1 MASPTP
7 HDASLNRP
15 IAFLALAAFAAQS
28 MVRVS
33 DSMLPQIAADFAVT
47 IGAAAIVVT
56 AYSFSHG
63 AVQLVIGPL
72 GDRFGK
78 YLCAGL
84 ACAAATVLTFLCGL
98 AGTLPAL
105 VAARLACGLSAGW
118 IIPMALAYIGDVVP
132 FEQRQAVIG
141 RFLAGQVL
149 GQLFGQAAGGVLG
162 DFFGWRQVFF
172 FLAALFA
179 LATTGVLVEFAR
191 NPRTHAASA
200 PPGRSVG
207 FIAGYTAVLRQP
219 WARFLIVVGFFEF
232 ALVWG
237 AFAYVG
243 ADLHLRFGLNFSIVG
258 LFVGAF
264 AVGGLIYA
272 ASVRRLLGRLGPVR
286 LAASGG
292 VTLAV
297 AFTIIALEPVWWT
310 APLAICGV
318 GLGFYML
325 HNTLQTYA
333 TQMAPQARGTAVG
346 IFSSSLYLGQT
357 AGVAV
362 AAFVFDRHGGAPV
375 FLAAGFMLLML
386 ALWFSRQIAAKT

>member
-1 MASPTP
+1 
-7 HDASLNRP
+7 
-15 IAFLALAAFAAQS
+15 

-33 DSMLPQIAADFAVT
+33 DSLLPQIAADFSVT

-84 ACAAATVLTFLCGL
+84 ACAFATVLTLLCGL
-98 AGTLPAL
+98 ADTLSTL
-105 VAARLACGLSAGW
+105 VAARLACGLAAGW

-132 FEQRQAVIG
+132 FEQRQPVIG
-141 RFLAGQVL
+141 RFLTGQIT

-172 FLAALFA
+172 FLGALFA
-179 LATTGVLVEFAR
+179 VATFGVVYEFFR

-200 PPGRSVG
+200 PADRSLG
-207 FIAGYTAVLRQP
+207 FIAGYKTVLSLP

-232 ALVWG
+232 CLMWG

-243 ADLHLRFGLNFSIVG
+243 ADLHVRFGLNFSIVG

-264 AVGGLIYA
+264 ALGGLIYA
-272 ASVRRLLGRLGPVR
+272 ASVRRLIGRLGQVG
-286 LAASGG
+286 LVTSGG
-292 VTLAV
+292 TMLLLSFLLM
-297 AFTIIALEPVWWT
+297 AFQPIPWS
-310 APLAICGV
+310 APLATTGI

-325 HNTLQTYA
+325 HNTLQTHV

-346 IFSSSLYLGQT
+346 LFSSMLYIGQT
-357 AGVAV
+357 VGVAI
-362 AAFVFDRHGGAPV
+362 AALVFDRFGGAPV
-375 FLAAGFMLLML
+375 FMAAGVMLLML
-386 ALWFSRQIAAKT
+386 SLVFARGISRRKPVS